1 VVAVMVQDME
11 QKVSQRVALL
21 LTITKQSIVVLTQIL
36 VVEQVDLMEE
46 TPLEQMEWFWFV
58 IVQPK

>member
-1 VVAVMVQDME
+1 MVQDME
-11 QKVSQRVALL
+11 QKMFHQMDKL

-46 TPLEQMEWFWFV
+46 TPLEQMEWF
-58 IVQPK
+58 